1 MNEKKYTPDGY
12 LIVSE
17 MDSCPLWKK
26 DTIPCKSECNNRCFF
41 AGLVNFAH
49 PSI

>member
-26 DTIPCKSECNNRCFF
+26 DTIPCKSGVITVAFF